1 MGTTGMIL
9 AVHLKQAG
17 CEVAI
22 CDFDIE
28 KMNLIRHNGIHL
40 EGMISKSSYF
50 DYVCDSVEELLE
62 LGIDVLVSCV
72 KTYHVPALLNS
83 LDNLDKNIHILSAQ
97 DGIDICQKY
106 IKICKESQI
115 MRMVVNYAGNI
126 LTQNTVKVTYFNS
139 QSFLGSIND
148 RCPEKA
154 DWLANSIKKGGHD
167 CQHLDSFQ
175 LRDEVWKKSL
185 IVAAIGPICGI
196 SKLNLQEAMNNEDSV
211 EIIEQTLIEG
221 MEVAKAEG
229 VKFDD
234 NYVQLCLRMLKEAG
248 DHLPSL
254 GIDIRKD
261 EKNEIDFFNGKIVR
275 YGKKHYI
282 QTPLNLTFTNVVNA
296 MHFKKINGHSI

>member
-22 CDFDIE
+22 CDTDIE
-28 KMNLIRHNGIHL
+28 KMNMIRHSGIHL
-40 EGMISKSSYF
+40 EGIISKSSYF
-50 DYVCDSVEELLE
+50 DYVCDSVEELLD
-62 LGIDVLVSCV
+62 LGIDILVSCV
-72 KTYHVPALLNS
+72 KTYHVHDLLESLKN
-83 LDNLDKNIHILSAQ
+83 LDNNIHILSAQ

-106 IKICKESQI
+106 IKVCSESQI

-126 LTQNTVKVTYFNS
+126 VNPNKVKVTYFNS
-139 QSFLGSIND
+139 SSFLGSIND
-148 RCPEKA
+148 KCTEKA
-154 DWLANSIKKGGHD
+154 EWLSNCIKKGGHD
-167 CQHLDSFQ
+167 CQLLTSFQ
-175 LRDEVWKKSL
+175 LIDEVWKKSL
-185 IVAAIGPICGI
+185 LVAAIGPICGI
-196 SKLNLQEAMNNEDSV
+196 SKLNLQGAMNNEDSV
-211 EIIEQTLIEG
+211 EIIEQTLLES

-234 NYVQLCLRMLKEAG
+234 NYIKLCIRVLKEAG

-254 GIDIRKD
+254 GIDIRKNQ
-261 EKNEIDFFNGKIVR
+261 KNEIDFFNGKIVR

-296 MHFKKINGHSI
+296 MHFKKTNGHSI